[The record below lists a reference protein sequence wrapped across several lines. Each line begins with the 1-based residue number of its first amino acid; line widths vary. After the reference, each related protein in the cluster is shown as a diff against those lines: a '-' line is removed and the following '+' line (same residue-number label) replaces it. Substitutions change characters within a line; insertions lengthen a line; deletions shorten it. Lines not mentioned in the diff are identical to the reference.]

1 MLHHVKQ
8 TFTRILTMTA
18 LCGLTFS
25 VSVSDA
31 SSAESAASQPLKKV
45 MIGYSAISPSQAP
58 AWIAQDQGFFRKYG
72 LDAQLLFVEG
82 GSRTVQTLISGD
94 VVAAQVAGSS
104 VLQSNLQGSGVVMV
118 AGFLNTMDYKLVV
131 SRDITRPD
139 QLKGK
144 TMAVSRIGSSSDFA
158 TRYALEKY
166 GLAPD
171 KDVAIIQIG
180 SQPARFSALESGK
193 IHGVMIAIP
202 LTAKAK
208 KMGLNILADLQ
219 MLGLEYQHTGLA
231 FSQDLIRKQPELVRN
246 VLKAFVESIHFMK
259 TRRKETIGILTKYLK
274 SDDTEALDE
283 AYDSVL
289 HSLIP
294 EKPYPTIKGIQ
305 IMLREMGV
313 KEPAARSARPE
324 QFVDLTFIKELDS
337 SGFIDRLYKT
347 QTIAKSAPRVD
358 TTPVTVPAK
367 EKLAAVDTKIKS
379 PAVEDRTNAVAKA
392 AILPPEKN
400 QPLLASTTKAFKP
413 ASSVDQ
419 QYVVKVGDTLS
430 KLAERF
436 YNSTSKWEKIFEAN
450 REILKNPNYI
460 YIGMKL
466 IIPADEQAS

>member
-1 MLHHVKQ
+1 
-8 TFTRILTMTA
+8 
-18 LCGLTFS
+18 
-25 VSVSDA
+25 
-31 SSAESAASQPLKKV
+31 
-45 MIGYSAISPSQAP
+45 
-58 AWIAQDQGFFRKYG
+58 
-72 LDAQLLFVEG
+72 
-82 GSRTVQTLISGD
+82 
-94 VVAAQVAGSS
+94 
-104 VLQSNLQGSGVVMV
+104 VLQSNLQGSGVVMI
-118 AGFLNTMDYKLVV
+118 AGFLNTMDYKLIVA
-131 SRDITRPD
+131 RDITRPD

-144 TMAVSRIGSSSDFA
+144 TLAVSRIGSSSDFA

-193 IHGVMIAIP
+193 IQGVMIAIP

-208 KMGLNILADLQ
+208 KMGLNTLADLQ

-231 FSQDLIRKQPELVRN
+231 FSQDLIKKQPELVRN

-259 TRRKETIGILTKYLK
+259 TNRKETIGILTKYLK

-294 EKPYPTIKGIQ
+294 EKPYPTLKGIQ
-305 IMLREMGV
+305 IMLREIGI

-324 QFVDLTFIKELDS
+324 QFVDLTFMKELDS

-347 QTIAKSAPRVD
+347 QS
-358 TTPVTVPAK
+358 
-367 EKLAAVDTKIKS
+367 
-379 PAVEDRTNAVAKA
+379 VAKA
-392 AILPPEKN
+392 ASRMEPLPLTTATKEKAIAGDN
-400 QPLLASTTKAFKP
+400 KIKVPAVDNRADVIAKP
-413 ASSVDQ
+413 ATPTSEKHDTLALPKVVKPPHRVDQ
-419 QYVVKVGDTLS
+419 QYVVKIGDTLS

-450 REILKNPNYI
+450 RESLKNPNYI

-466 IIPADEQAS
+466 VIPADDKES